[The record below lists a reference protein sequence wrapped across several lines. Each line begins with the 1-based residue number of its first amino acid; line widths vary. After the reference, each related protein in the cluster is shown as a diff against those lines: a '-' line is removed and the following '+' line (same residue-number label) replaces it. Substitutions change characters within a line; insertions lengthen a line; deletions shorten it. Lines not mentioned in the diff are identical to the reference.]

1 MKPDNFQAC
10 NQMIAP
16 IFSAN
21 SAEKTNSNRSLTM
34 LTDEFLISDNQ
45 PTNICLGELNEQQ
58 LEIFAQNAWLITLI
72 EKGVPVAK
80 ALQQINSTRTE
91 RSARQLAARYKKEG
105 YAGLIDKRW
114 LRKPEKFVLKPE
126 VEELAL
132 GFYFSYPAAGNRAIW
147 SLLIKECEERQLPR
161 PSESSITKFL
171 NSLPEAYKMFR
182 GGKSGVRRWE
192 QTAAPV
198 VRYENTT
205 FANERWQAD
214 DSPLPIWVRVKING
228 EWQPAAAFITSSI
241 DVHSRAIPGYV
252 VSTKC
257 PDSWTISLMLR
268 QAILSKNNLFWR
280 NRGIPRIWQSDRGS
294 NYMADSIVAT
304 LKKLKT
310 VLDPDPP
317 NYPNSK
323 GKKERFY
330 RTLDA
335 GCLSLLP
342 GHHLDVGVTRGAAL
356 KRVHEFL
363 TLQQLDAEIERWIVE
378 DYHQRTHSETNRKPA
393 ELWEETVRLSMPT
406 SEDYLDLLLLKD
418 DILRTVRNIGIDL
431 TLNGIRRT
439 FWSPDLL
446 FHFRRR
452 VRLAYNPEDLDSV
465 LVYCA
470 TTGERICEA
479 FDMRGETPRY
489 TIDDIK
495 VTRSQ
500 FRRGLIERIKDYHA
514 EIKLQDR
521 RALQPAEWSEI
532 RKNIEGENAELLPDT
547 AMAQSAYSDAGI
559 IELMQ
564 EFRAR
569 DREIN

>member
-1 MKPDNFQAC
+1 MNNEYLHDSHLP
-10 NQMIAP
+10 
-16 IFSAN
+16 AN
-21 SAEKTNSNRSLTM
+21 DFFPVPMAEETGDDHLLTA
-34 LTDEFLISDNQ
+34 LTDEIAVSDHRQ
-45 PTNICLGELNEQQ
+45 PNINLNELNERQ
-58 LEIFAQNAWLITLI
+58 LEMFAQNAWLVTLI
-72 EKGVPVAK
+72 EKGVPVVK
-80 ALQQINSTRTE
+80 ALQQIGSTRTE
-91 RSARQLAARYKKEG
+91 RSARELAARYKKEG

-114 LRKPEKFVLKPE
+114 LRKPEKHALKPE
-126 VEELAL
+126 VQRIAL
-132 GFYFSYPAAGNRAIW
+132 GFYFSYPAAGSRAIW
-147 SLLIKECEERQLPR
+147 SLLAKECEERQLPK
-161 PSESSITKFL
+161 PSESSIAKFL
-171 NSLPEAYKMFR
+171 SSLPEAYKMFR

-205 FANERWQAD
+205 YANERWQAD

-228 EWQPAAAFITSSI
+228 EWQPAAVFITSSL
-241 DVHSRAIPGYV
+241 DVYSRAIPGYV

-268 QAILSKNNLFWR
+268 QAILSKNNLLWR
-280 NRGIPRIWQSDRGS
+280 NRGIPHIWQSDRGS
-294 NYMADSIVAT
+294 NYMAHSIVAT
-304 LKKLKT
+304 LKRLKT

-323 GKKERFY
+323 GKIERFY
-330 RTLDA
+330 LTLDT

-378 DYHQRTHSETNRKPA
+378 DYHQRVHSETNRKPA
-393 ELWEETVRLSMPT
+393 ELWEETVRLGMPA
-406 SEDYLDLLLLKD
+406 SEADLDLLLLKD
-418 DILRTVRNIGIDL
+418 DIVRTVRNIGIDL
-431 TLNGIRRT
+431 TLGGIRRT

-446 FHFRRR
+446 FHFRQR
-452 VRLAYNPEDLDSV
+452 VRLAYNPEDLESV

-470 TTGERICEA
+470 TTGEKICEA
-479 FDMRGETPRY
+479 FDMRAETPRY
-489 TIDDIK
+489 TVEDIK

-500 FRRGLIERIKDYHA
+500 FRRGVVERMKDYQA

-521 RALQPAEWSEI
+521 RALQVAEWGEI
-532 RKNIEGENAELLPDT
+532 RENITTEAAEILPDIF
-547 AMAQSAYSDAGI
+547 QDNNSDAGVI
-559 IELMQ
+559 QLMQ
-564 EFRAR
+564 EFRSR